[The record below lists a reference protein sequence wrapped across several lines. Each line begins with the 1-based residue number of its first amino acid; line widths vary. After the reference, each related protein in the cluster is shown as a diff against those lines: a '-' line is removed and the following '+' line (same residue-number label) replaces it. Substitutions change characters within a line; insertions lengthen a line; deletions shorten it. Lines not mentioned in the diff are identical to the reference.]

1 MLLPLTADLGV
12 KGTAAAALELIVDE
26 AAVALLARPIGVKDG
41 ESTLRLFFDLSHWTS
56 ATALQAQSSV
66 ISRQPLHS
74 VMPLCIDKQNQF
86 RTSRQSFRASCS
98 AHD

>member
-41 ESTLRLFFDLSHWTS
+41 ESTLRLFFDLSQRTS
-56 ATALQAQSSV
+56 ATALQAHSV

-74 VMPLCIDKQNQF
+74 AEALCIDKQNQF